1 MKIQNTK
8 DVSVSIGTW
17 LWARRSQARFLAEAN
32 GFPMLQ
38 NVQIGSKAQS
48 NSYITIEG
56 FVP

>member
-8 DVSVSIGTW
+8 DVSVSTGTR
-17 LWARRSQARFLAEAN
+17 LWAVRSQARFMAEAN
-32 GFPMLQ
+32 GFPLLP

-48 NSYITIEG
+48 VSCITNER